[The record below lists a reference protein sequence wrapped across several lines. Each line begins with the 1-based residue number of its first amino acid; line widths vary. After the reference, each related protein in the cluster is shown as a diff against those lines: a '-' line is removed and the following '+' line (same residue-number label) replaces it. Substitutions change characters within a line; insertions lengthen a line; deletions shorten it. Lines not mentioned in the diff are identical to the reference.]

1 MLLLGA
7 DGFIGRRVAERL
19 LAEPD
24 LQVTALGR
32 RDSADIR
39 FDLTA
44 GSPGALARFLDAVAP
59 QVVVNCAGATYGSSR
74 TLIRSNT
81 LAVATVCEAIRRSRE
96 PARLVHVGSAAEY
109 GPMQPGAPIAETTEP
124 RPVGPYGV
132 SKLAG
137 TELVLASGLDAAVLR
152 VFDVVG
158 PGAPSAS
165 LFGRLADGLRRA
177 LEQGELQVRMP
188 DLSGY
193 RDFVDV
199 RDVARAV
206 QAAAVSAATGVINI
220 GSGHAVRARD
230 AAHLLVRASGF
241 EGVWPRTAVR
251 PRCPRRAASTC
262 GPPSPGC
269 CRRTRPRGGRRTSA
283 RPGIVSAGGH
293 RCRWRSR
300 SGTCGWR
307 PPAGSD
313 RRPAVELRRSAPGAG
328 LGIRC
333 RPSHR
338 LDQLSRN
345 SSGA

>member
-1 MLLLGA
+1 MRVLLLGA
-7 DGFIGRRVAERL
+7 DGFIGRRVTDRL
-19 LAEPD
+19 LMDQE
-24 LQVTALGR
+24 LQVTVLGR

-39 FDLTA
+39 FDLTT

-59 QVVVNCAGATYGSSR
+59 QVVINCAGATYGSSR

-109 GPMQPGAPIAETTEP
+109 GPVPGGVPVSEQAEP

-158 PGAPSAS
+158 PGAPTAS
-165 LFGRLADGLRRA
+165 LFGRLAEGLRRA
-177 LEQGELQVRMP
+177 LERDENQVRMP

-199 RDVARAV
+199 RDVARAI
-206 QAAAVSAATGVINI
+206 QAAAVSAATGVINV

-230 AAHLLVRASGF
+230 AAQLLVRASGF
-241 EGVWPRTAVR
+241 EGSIVEENRQVLLPAQAAGPVGDHLPGHGHHSPGPYLPGHRAEGQRPEGRPAPGEPVPWRQADVRTAR
-251 PRCPRRAASTC
+251 DRL
-262 GPPSPGC
+262 
-269 CRRTRPRGGRRTSA
+269 
-283 RPGIVSAGGH
+283 
-293 RCRWRSR
+293 
-300 SGTCGWR
+300 GWR
-307 PPAGSD
+307 TQVPLEES
-313 RRPAVELRRSAPGAG
+313 
-328 LGIRC
+328 LGDVWLETAC
-333 RPSHR
+333 RV
-338 LDQLSRN
+338 
-345 SSGA
+345 

>member
-1 MLLLGA
+1 MRVLLLGA
-7 DGFIGRRVAERL
+7 DGFIGRRVTDRL
-19 LAEPD
+19 LMDQE
-24 LQVTALGR
+24 LQVTVLGR

-39 FDLTA
+39 FDLTT

-59 QVVVNCAGATYGSSR
+59 QVVINCAGATYGSSR
-74 TLIRSNT
+74 TLIRANT

-109 GPMQPGAPIAETTEP
+109 GPVPGGVPVAESAEP

-158 PGAPSAS
+158 PGAPTAS
-165 LFGRLADGLRRA
+165 LFGRLAEGLRRA
-177 LEQGELQVRMP
+177 LEREESQVRMP

-199 RDVARAV
+199 RDVARAI

-230 AAHLLVRASGF
+230 AAQLLVRAAGF
-241 EGVWPRTAVR
+241 EGTVLEENRQMLLPAQSAGPADHLPGHHLPGHRASEPRPAEGRGPAGEPVPWRQADVRTAR
-251 PRCPRRAASTC
+251 DRL
-262 GPPSPGC
+262 
-269 CRRTRPRGGRRTSA
+269 
-283 RPGIVSAGGH
+283 
-293 RCRWRSR
+293 
-300 SGTCGWR
+300 GWR
-307 PPAGSD
+307 TQVPLEES
-313 RRPAVELRRSAPGAG
+313 
-328 LGIRC
+328 LGDVWLETAC
-333 RPSHR
+333 RV
-338 LDQLSRN
+338 
-345 SSGA
+345 

>member
-1 MLLLGA
+1 MRVLLLGA
-7 DGFIGRRVAERL
+7 DGYIGRRVADRL

-24 LQVTALGR
+24 LQVAVLGR

-39 FDLTA
+39 FDLTT
-44 GSPGALARFLDAVAP
+44 GSPGALSRFLDAVAP
-59 QVVVNCAGATYGSSR
+59 QVVINCAGATYGSSR
-74 TLIRSNT
+74 TLIRANT

-109 GPMQPGAPIAETTEP
+109 GPMQPGAPIAEGTEP

-177 LEQGELQVRMP
+177 LVHDELQVRMP

-241 EGVWPRTAVR
+241 EGIVAEDGRPALLPSQAGEHHRPDGHRLPPEPVPWRQADVRTAR
-251 PRCPRRAASTC
+251 DRL
-262 GPPSPGC
+262 
-269 CRRTRPRGGRRTSA
+269 
-283 RPGIVSAGGH
+283 
-293 RCRWRSR
+293 
-300 SGTCGWR
+300 GWR
-307 PPAGSD
+307 TQVPLEES
-313 RRPAVELRRSAPGAG
+313 
-328 LGIRC
+328 LGDVWLETAC
-333 RPSHR
+333 RV
-338 LDQLSRN
+338 
-345 SSGA
+345 

>member
-1 MLLLGA
+1 MRVLLLGA
-7 DGFIGRRVAERL
+7 DGFIGRRVTDRL
-19 LAEPD
+19 LVDQE
-24 LQVTALGR
+24 LQVTVLGR

-59 QVVVNCAGATYGSSR
+59 QVVINCAGATYGSSR
-74 TLIRSNT
+74 TLIRANT

-109 GPMQPGAPIAETTEP
+109 GPVPGGVPVTESAEP

-158 PGAPSAS
+158 PGSPTAS
-165 LFGRLADGLRRA
+165 LFGRLSEGLRRA
-177 LEQGELQVRMP
+177 LERDEAQVRMP

-199 RDVARAV
+199 RDVARAI

-230 AAHLLVRASGF
+230 AAQLLVRASGF
-241 EGVWPRTAVR
+241 EGTIVEENRQVLLPSQTGGAGDHPPHPLLHQAAHPLPGHRPAEGRAGEGRTAVPEPVPWR
-251 PRCPRRAASTC
+251 QADV
-262 GPPSPGC
+262 
-269 CRRTRPRGGRRTSA
+269 RTA
-283 RPGIVSAGGH
+283 RD
-293 RCRWRSR
+293 RL
-300 SGTCGWR
+300 GWR
-307 PPAGSD
+307 TQVPLEES
-313 RRPAVELRRSAPGAG
+313 
-328 LGIRC
+328 LGDVWLETAC
-333 RPSHR
+333 RV
-338 LDQLSRN
+338 
-345 SSGA
+345 

>member
-1 MLLLGA
+1 MRVLLLGA
-7 DGFIGRRVAERL
+7 DGYIGRRVADRL
-19 LAEPD
+19 LAESD
-24 LQVTALGR
+24 LQVTVLGR

-44 GSPGALARFLDAVAP
+44 GSPGALSRFLDAVAP
-59 QVVVNCAGATYGSSR
+59 QVVINCAGATYGSSR
-74 TLIRSNT
+74 SLIRSNT

-109 GPMQPGAPIAETTEP
+109 GPMQPGAPIAESTEP

-177 LEQGELQVRMP
+177 LEQDELQVRMP

-206 QAAAVSAATGVINI
+206 QSAAVSAATGVINI

-241 EGVWPRTAVR
+241 EGIVAEDGRPVLVPGQAGEYHRPAEPRLLPEPVPWRQADVRTAR
-251 PRCPRRAASTC
+251 DRL
-262 GPPSPGC
+262 
-269 CRRTRPRGGRRTSA
+269 
-283 RPGIVSAGGH
+283 
-293 RCRWRSR
+293 
-300 SGTCGWR
+300 GWR
-307 PPAGSD
+307 TQVPLEES
-313 RRPAVELRRSAPGAG
+313 
-328 LGIRC
+328 LGDVWLETAC
-333 RPSHR
+333 RV
-338 LDQLSRN
+338 
-345 SSGA
+345 

>member
-1 MLLLGA
+1 MRVLLLGA
-7 DGFIGRRVAERL
+7 DGFIGRRVTDRL
-19 LAEPD
+19 LMDQE
-24 LQVTALGR
+24 LQVTVLGR

-39 FDLTA
+39 FDLTT

-59 QVVVNCAGATYGSSR
+59 QVVINCAGATYGSSR

-109 GPMQPGAPIAETTEP
+109 GPVPGGVPVSEQAEP

-158 PGAPSAS
+158 PGAPTAS
-165 LFGRLADGLRRA
+165 LFGRLAEGLRRA
-177 LEQGELQVRMP
+177 LERDEHQVRMP

-199 RDVARAV
+199 RDVARAI
-206 QAAAVSAATGVINI
+206 QAAAVSAATGVVNI

-230 AAHLLVRASGF
+230 AAQLLVRASGF
-241 EGVWPRTAVR
+241 EGQIVEENRPVLLPAQAAGAGDHLPGHLPGHHLPGHRPEGHRPEGRPAPGEPVPWRQADVRTAR
-251 PRCPRRAASTC
+251 DRL
-262 GPPSPGC
+262 
-269 CRRTRPRGGRRTSA
+269 
-283 RPGIVSAGGH
+283 
-293 RCRWRSR
+293 
-300 SGTCGWR
+300 GWR
-307 PPAGSD
+307 TQVPLEES
-313 RRPAVELRRSAPGAG
+313 
-328 LGIRC
+328 LGDVWLETAC
-333 RPSHR
+333 RV
-338 LDQLSRN
+338 
-345 SSGA
+345 

>member
-1 MLLLGA
+1 MRVLLLGA
-7 DGFIGRRVAERL
+7 DGFIGRRVTDRL
-19 LAEPD
+19 LVDQE
-24 LQVTALGR
+24 LQVTVLGR

-59 QVVVNCAGATYGSSR
+59 QVVINCAGATYGSSR
-74 TLIRSNT
+74 TLIRANT

-109 GPMQPGAPIAETTEP
+109 GPVPGGVPVAESAEP

-158 PGAPSAS
+158 PGSPTAS
-165 LFGRLADGLRRA
+165 LFGRLAEGLRRA
-177 LEQGELQVRMP
+177 LEREESQVRMP

-199 RDVARAV
+199 RDVARAI

-230 AAHLLVRASGF
+230 AAQLLVRASGF
-241 EGVWPRTAVR
+241 EGSIVEENRSVLLPAQVGGPVDQPAGHHLPGHRVLEPRPVEGRVPAGEPVPWRQADVRTAR
-251 PRCPRRAASTC
+251 DRL
-262 GPPSPGC
+262 
-269 CRRTRPRGGRRTSA
+269 
-283 RPGIVSAGGH
+283 
-293 RCRWRSR
+293 
-300 SGTCGWR
+300 GWR
-307 PPAGSD
+307 TQVPLEES
-313 RRPAVELRRSAPGAG
+313 
-328 LGIRC
+328 LGDVWLETAC
-333 RPSHR
+333 RV
-338 LDQLSRN
+338 
-345 SSGA
+345 

>member
-1 MLLLGA
+1 MRVLLLGA
-7 DGFIGRRVAERL
+7 DGFIGRRVTDRL
-19 LAEPD
+19 LMDQE
-24 LQVTALGR
+24 LQVTVLGR

-39 FDLTA
+39 FDLTT

-59 QVVVNCAGATYGSSR
+59 QVVINCAGATYGSSR

-109 GPMQPGAPIAETTEP
+109 GPVPGGVPVSEAAEP

-158 PGAPSAS
+158 PGAPTAS
-165 LFGRLADGLRRA
+165 LFGRLAEGLRRA
-177 LEQGELQVRMP
+177 LERDENQVRMP

-199 RDVARAV
+199 RDVARAI

-230 AAHLLVRASGF
+230 AAQLLVRASGF
-241 EGVWPRTAVR
+241 EGSIVEENRQVLLPAQAVGAGGDHLPGHLPGHHQPGPYLPGHRLEGQRPDGRAVPGEPVPWRQADVRTAR
-251 PRCPRRAASTC
+251 DRL
-262 GPPSPGC
+262 
-269 CRRTRPRGGRRTSA
+269 
-283 RPGIVSAGGH
+283 
-293 RCRWRSR
+293 
-300 SGTCGWR
+300 GWR
-307 PPAGSD
+307 TQVPLEES
-313 RRPAVELRRSAPGAG
+313 
-328 LGIRC
+328 LGDVWLETAC
-333 RPSHR
+333 RV
-338 LDQLSRN
+338 
-345 SSGA
+345 

>member
-1 MLLLGA
+1 MRVLLLGA
-7 DGFIGRRVAERL
+7 DGFIGRRVTDRL
-19 LAEPD
+19 LMDQE
-24 LQVTALGR
+24 LQVTVLGR

-39 FDLTA
+39 FDLTT

-59 QVVVNCAGATYGSSR
+59 QVVINCAGATYGSSR
-74 TLIRSNT
+74 TLIRANT

-109 GPMQPGAPIAETTEP
+109 GPVPGGVPVAESAEP

-158 PGAPSAS
+158 PGAPTAS
-165 LFGRLADGLRRA
+165 LFGRLAEGLRRA
-177 LEQGELQVRMP
+177 LEREESQVRMP

-199 RDVARAV
+199 RDVARAI

-230 AAHLLVRASGF
+230 AAQLLVRAAGF
-241 EGVWPRTAVR
+241 EGTVLEENRQMLLPAQSAGPADHLPGHHLPGHRAPEPRPAEGRGPAGEPVPWRQADVRTAR
-251 PRCPRRAASTC
+251 DRL
-262 GPPSPGC
+262 
-269 CRRTRPRGGRRTSA
+269 
-283 RPGIVSAGGH
+283 
-293 RCRWRSR
+293 
-300 SGTCGWR
+300 GWR
-307 PPAGSD
+307 TQVPLEES
-313 RRPAVELRRSAPGAG
+313 
-328 LGIRC
+328 LGDVWLETAC
-333 RPSHR
+333 RV
-338 LDQLSRN
+338 
-345 SSGA
+345 

>member
-1 MLLLGA
+1 MRVLLLGA

-19 LAEPD
+19 LVEPD
-24 LQVTALGR
+24 LQVTVLGR

-59 QVVVNCAGATYGSSR
+59 QAVINCAGATYGSSR
-74 TLIRSNT
+74 GLIRSNT

-109 GPMQPGAPIAETTEP
+109 GPMPAGVPVPESAEP
-124 RPVGPYGV
+124 RPAGPYGV

-158 PGAPSAS
+158 PGSPAAS
-165 LFGRLADGLRRA
+165 LFGRLAEGLRRA
-177 LEQGELQVRMP
+177 LEQEENQVRMP

-199 RDVARAV
+199 RDVARAI
-206 QAAAVSAATGVINI
+206 QSAAVSAATGVINI

-230 AAHLLVRASGF
+230 AAQLLVRASGF
-241 EGVWPRTAVR
+241 EGSISEDARAAALPVQPGTGHEHPPHYPPHRPSGEPVQWRQADVRTAR
-251 PRCPRRAASTC
+251 DRL
-262 GPPSPGC
+262 
-269 CRRTRPRGGRRTSA
+269 
-283 RPGIVSAGGH
+283 
-293 RCRWRSR
+293 
-300 SGTCGWR
+300 GWR
-307 PPAGSD
+307 TQVPLEES
-313 RRPAVELRRSAPGAG
+313 
-328 LGIRC
+328 LGDIWLETAC
-333 RPSHR
+333 RV
-338 LDQLSRN
+338 
-345 SSGA
+345 